1 MSKITEQ
8 LKRDE
13 GFKLTA
19 YQDHL
24 GYWTIGV
31 GRLIDIRKGGGI
43 TAEEAEYLLANDI
56 QRRTKDLSISLP
68 WFDELDEVRK
78 GVLVNMAFQLGTNGL
93 LNFKKT
99 LESVRRGHYV
109 AAANEMLQSKW
120 ADQTPMRA
128 ERLAKQM
135 MTGVWQ

>member
-1 MSKITEQ
+1 MNITEQ

-43 TAEEAEYLLANDI
+43 TAEEAEFLLANDI

>member
-1 MSKITEQ
+1 MNITEQ

-56 QRRTKDLSISLP
+56 QRRTKDLSILLP
-68 WFDELDEVRK
+68 WFDELDEARK